1 MEKRYL
7 HEERK
12 VELHRALRR
21 LKPEYRQVL
30 WLIYFEGMT
39 GKETSR
45 IMKKTV
51 HIVETLAYRARRALK
66 EKLNREG
73 FTCEDL

>member
-12 VELHRALRR
+12 VELHRAMQR

-45 IMKKTV
+45 IMKK
-51 HIVETLAYRARRALK
+51 
-66 EKLNREG
+66 NRPQRGNPCISCKACAEG
-73 FTCEDL
+73 GAEPGGIHL